1 MVLYFMSC
9 IQGQRVLLTQRVNK
23 TSHSYW
29 PKVDS
34 YWVTPTDPQSYS
46 FGHYSIDA
54 QLVEACKGKEK
65 PVKDLQTNT
74 GTKDTYTQY
83 WIDFMIREFERIQ
96 TANPLMSVREV
107 EQQLEMWL
115 TQNKERIISLFLKL
129 KGMAFKI
136 QSSTLTFNLK

>member
-1 MVLYFMSC
+1 
-9 IQGQRVLLTQRVNK
+9 
-23 TSHSYW
+23 
-29 PKVDS
+29 
-34 YWVTPTDPQSYS
+34 
-46 FGHYSIDA
+46 
-54 QLVEACKGKEK
+54 
-65 PVKDLQTNT
+65 
-74 GTKDTYTQY
+74 
-83 WIDFMIREFERIQ
+83 MIREFERIQ